1 MKKKINFTLI
11 IICIIIFTISIL
23 YNYYILKNK
32 ESFDDDF
39 FTCTLQL
46 DNIDPKFK
54 NEYMKYNNQSVSCGV
69 CKRAKLTVNVNTC
82 PVDSNGTPIPNC
94 NQKATLTNS
103 FGNPI
108 EFDMIVTPQNV
119 RNFFCFG

>member
-23 YNYYILKNK
+23 YNYYFLKNK
-32 ESFDDDF
+32 EAFDDF

-54 NEYMKYNNQSVSCGV
+54 DEYMKYNNQSVSCGV
-69 CKRAKLTVNVNTC
+69 CKRAKLIVNVSTC
-82 PVDSNGTPIPNC
+82 PLDSTGAPIPNC
-94 NQKATLTNS
+94 NQKATLTSS

-108 EFDMIVTPQNV
+108 EFDKSVTPQNV
-119 RNFFCFG
+119 TNFFCFG